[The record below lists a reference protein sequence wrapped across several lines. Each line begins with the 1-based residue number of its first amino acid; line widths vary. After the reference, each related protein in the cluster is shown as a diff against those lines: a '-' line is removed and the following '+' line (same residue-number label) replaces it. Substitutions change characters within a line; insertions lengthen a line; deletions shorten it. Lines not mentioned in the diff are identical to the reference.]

1 MLDEYKVLLALS
13 LLLILIIISFDIL
26 NDDL

>member
-1 MLDEYKVLLALS
+1 MMDEYKVLLAFS